1 MGSPVKISE
10 AASLALNATALMV
23 GEEAGRLST
32 DAMAERLN
40 ASVAH
45 LHKVL
50 QRLAKSGL
58 VVSSRGPGGGYGLAR
73 PPEGVTL
80 LELYE
85 VVEGPLEIS
94 HCPLGEPMCGYKKQ
108 CPLGHALSKAGEEL
122 KEALS
127 KTTLADYRTALDAG
141 KCV

>member
-1 MGSPVKISE
+1 VGSPIKISE

-23 GEEAGRLST
+23 GEEAGRVST
-32 DAMAERLN
+32 EAMADRLG

-73 PPEGVTL
+73 PPKDVTL

-85 VVEGPLEIS
+85 VVDGPLEIS
-94 HCPLGEPMCGYKKQ
+94 HCPLGAHVCGHTEQ
-108 CPLGHALSKAGEEL
+108 CPLGLALGKAGNEL